1 MLRRNINMRSTDTG
15 TGMATHCEGLAAF
28 PALEGLHAVLAL
40 LYYLNG
46 FKYGNLVCLQG
57 LSQA

>member
-1 MLRRNINMRSTDTG
+1 
-15 TGMATHCEGLAAF
+15 MATHCEELAAF

-46 FKYGNLVCLQG
+46 FKYENLICLQG
-57 LSQA
+57 LSQALRVGVG